1 MRKGA
6 GLELISSEVLSKL
19 EEKEKQI
26 AAAKE
31 YLTMVRITAK
41 EIVSAFGEEW
51 EGIAPESETL
61 FGLLKRPEVSL
72 KDILAVPRVR
82 ESDVMVAMTA
92 DSTVFSRVETEV
104 KYEGYLK
111 RQDEQIRQFQ
121 KNESM
126 HIPEGTDYHALRSL
140 SNEAREKLTRVRP
153 ASIGQAMRIS
163 GVTPADVSVL
173 MISLMR

>member
-1 MRKGA
+1 
-6 GLELISSEVLSKL
+6 V
-19 EEKEKQI
+19 
-26 AAAKE
+26 
-31 YLTMVRITAK
+31 YLTMVRLTGR

-51 EGIAPESETL
+51 KSVAPESETL
-61 FGLLKRPEVSL
+61 FGLLKRPEVAL
-72 KDILAVPRVR
+72 KDILAISRVR
-82 ESDVMVAMTA
+82 ENDVMMAMAA

-104 KYEGYLK
+104 KNEGYLK
-111 RQDEQIRQFQ
+111 RQDEQIRKFQ